1 MKRQEHINQGCPKP
15 QRHFKKLMFYM
26 SSNATVE
33 SNTQLTLDG
42 LMGAV
47 YPESNNVVFP
57 KIYVNNGIEYKHIF
71 KM

>member
-1 MKRQEHINQGCPKP
+1 
-15 QRHFKKLMFYM
+15 M